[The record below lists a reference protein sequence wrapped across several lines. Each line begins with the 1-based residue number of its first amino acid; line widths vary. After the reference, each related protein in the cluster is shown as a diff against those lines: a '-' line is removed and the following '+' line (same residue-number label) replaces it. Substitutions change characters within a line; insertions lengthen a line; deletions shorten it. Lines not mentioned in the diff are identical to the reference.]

1 MLSDEELAEAR
12 HKLAAGRIYA
22 TRLMPYFTTAL
33 MAMSPTERIGLGT
46 FAVDERWRLYY
57 DPLKCLEWSVKEI
70 TAAWLHEVGHLIRNH
85 NARFKELE
93 GYNHD
98 HAIFNAA
105 CDAAINSDLRE
116 MSILLP
122 NPELRYYA
130 EPNPNF
136 PKWKKGMTAEQM
148 YFIGR
153 GSSAGNSPEKD
164 NDAGSAQDKQE
175 DSQEKPDQSDP
186 QNSPQDDSSRDG
198 SESENELEDQSQDRS
213 EESAESKEQDSEAK
227 GPSAKNDSSDESSRS
242 SENNDSTEDDE
253 NGDSDNPDNHPDDDS
268 ESAVAG
274 DDDKS
279 KSESDDEESSE
290 SKDGSQDNSPD
301 EASDENGDGSS
312 ESENSD
318 ELGEGGDGG
327 DKSSESSGTDDGD
340 AEPEGDITLEDGEGS
355 GDTYT
360 EDGDTDGAGL
370 SGSSGMPLPDC
381 GSAVDGIQRD
391 YEETNDND
399 GSIDKTSAES
409 IKKDTARAILDYANS
424 HPGTVPGSLVR
435 EAENILDPQVDWQ
448 DEFSA
453 LVRHIAAS
461 HSGYTN
467 YSYQRPSRRSAGHSF
482 IMPSMRNPPAPEIAI
497 ILDTSGSMDEKKELA
512 LGLAE
517 MEEIINRSARNSVS
531 QSIKII
537 NCDSAAATV
546 EVVRDL
552 KDFEIIGGGGT
563 DMRVGIKAAAE
574 IKPKV
579 DIIIVVT
586 DGFTP
591 WPIQIPEENPRAFY
605 VALIVGRG
613 EKRGDP
619 KVPDWMKVI
628 TVNIPQKRKGYTIH
642 R

>member
-1 MLSDEELAEAR
+1 MLTDEELAEAR

-22 TRLMPYFTTAL
+22 TRQMPYFTTAL

-153 GSSAGNSPEKD
+153 GNSAGNASGKDAEADSTKD
-164 NDAGSAQDKQE
+164 NQE
-175 DSQEKPDQSDP
+175 NSQEKPNESEP
-186 QNSPQDDSSRDG
+186 QNSPQKDPSQDPPESNNA
-198 SESENELEDQSQDRS
+198 SENNPQD
-213 EESAESKEQDSEAK
+213 ESAESVESKESDSESK
-227 GPSAKNDSSDESSRS
+227 ESSAKDDSSDESSS
-242 SENNDSTEDDE
+242 ESSKSDENSENK
-253 NGDSDNPDNHPDDDS
+253 DSDHPDDDS
-268 ESAVAG
+268 ESAG
-274 DDDKS
+274 TEHEDES
-279 KSESDDEESSE
+279 KNESGDEEPSE
-290 SKDGSQDNSPD
+290 SKDGSQDSSPD
-301 EASDENGDGSS
+301 EATDEHGSGD
-312 ESENSD
+312 SENSD
-318 ELGEGGDGG
+318 ELGEDGEG
-327 DKSSESSGTDDGD
+327 SEKSSESSGSDDGD
-340 AEPEGDITLEDGEGS
+340 DESEGDITLEDGEGS
-355 GDTYT
+355 GNTHT
-360 EDGDTDGAGL
+360 EDGDTGGDPSGEVL
-370 SGSSGMPLPDC
+370 SGESGMPLPDC

-424 HPGTVPGSLVR
+424 HPGSVPGSLVR

-591 WPIQIPEENPRAFY
+591 WPVQIPDENPRAFY

-613 EKRGDP
+613 ERRGEP

-628 TVNIPQKRKGYTIH
+628 TVNIPQKRKGYTI
-642 R
+642 RR